1 MKNLITRIDY
11 QHLRNEA
18 HVELH
23 DTTNT
28 LLVESSPDS
37 LGIRK
42 QYDVYKPLFDDEKSS
57 LDVIKK
63 SGYTGEIDEQDQRR
77 DAIFRGL
84 VDAVKSAENH
94 FNPIKQKAAVRI
106 AIVLDSYGNI
116 AAKTLDEETAA
127 IDDLT
132 RELGGGDYPTLVAT
146 LALEDWLT
154 QLDTEN
160 QRFKELMSARYKEI
174 AKRPTTNMREARKKV
189 DKAFLDIIYAIEA
202 LVLINGITAHES
214 FILELNAILER
225 YKTIYIRPKKEKK
238 QSE

>member
-42 QYDVYKPLFDDEKSS
+42 QYDVYKPLVDDEKSS

-63 SGYTGEIDEQDQRR
+63 SGYTADIDEQDQRR

-94 FNPIKQKAAVRI
+94 FDQLKKKAAVRI
-106 AIVLDSYGNI
+106 TIVLDNYGNI
-116 AAKTLDEETAA
+116 AAKTFDEETAA
-127 IDDLT
+127 IDDLI
-132 RELGGGDYPTLVAT
+132 RELGSGDYPALVAT

-154 QLDTEN
+154 QLNTEN
-160 QRFKELMSARYKEI
+160 QRFKELMSARYKEV

-189 DKAFLDIIYAIEA
+189 DKAFLDIIYTIEA
-202 LVLINGITAHES
+202 LVLVNGITAYES
-214 FILELNAILER
+214 FIKELNAILDR
-225 YKTIYIRPKKEKK
+225 YKNVYAKHKKEEKTN
-238 QSE
+238 E